1 MSKIIVEHSVKS
13 SLDDEVTQKKKGILK
28 DNCITYNVDGIIKLN
43 VNDNIV
49 LFEKENDS
57 IKINLKFEKNKSI
70 ITKYFIKDLNTE
82 IKLETKT
89 KELIINE
96 NSIFVKYDLYMNGEF
111 SDTFEYKIEWRDL

>member
-13 SLDDEVTQKKKGILK
+13 SLDDEVAQKKKGILK
-28 DNCITYNVDGIIKLN
+28 VNCITYNVDGIIRIN

-49 LFEKENDS
+49 SFEKENDS
-57 IKINLKFEKNKSI
+57 IKINLKFEENKSI